1 MVRVCRL
8 EVSIVARRNP
18 SRDAGRVIQ
27 CRAGEHRMR
36 RTARGSKSS
45 QAKNPVMKYLII
57 AALVS
62 IIFVL
67 VYSRIRPYLKLIQ
80 TVANSLNAP
89 PEQKTPSRNKLVR
102 CDRCGTWIPADRAMK
117 LNSGLA
123 TFCSAECMAQ
133 KQRKV
138 AS

>member
-1 MVRVCRL
+1 
-8 EVSIVARRNP
+8 
-18 SRDAGRVIQ
+18 
-27 CRAGEHRMR
+27 
-36 RTARGSKSS
+36 
-45 QAKNPVMKYLII
+45 MKYVII

-80 TVANSLNAP
+80 ELTNSLNAP
-89 PEQKTPSRNKLVR
+89 PEQRTPSRNKLVR

-117 LNSGLA
+117 LGSGLA
-123 TFCSAECMAQ
+123 TYCSAECMAQ

>member
-1 MVRVCRL
+1 
-8 EVSIVARRNP
+8 
-18 SRDAGRVIQ
+18 
-27 CRAGEHRMR
+27 
-36 RTARGSKSS
+36 
-45 QAKNPVMKYLII
+45 MKYLII
-57 AALVS
+57 AVLVS

-80 TVANSLNAP
+80 QITGSLNAP
-89 PEQKTPSRNKLVR
+89 PQERTPSRNKLVR

-123 TFCSAECMAQ
+123 TYCSAECMTQ

-138 AS
+138 AG

>member
-1 MVRVCRL
+1 
-8 EVSIVARRNP
+8 
-18 SRDAGRVIQ
+18 
-27 CRAGEHRMR
+27 
-36 RTARGSKSS
+36 
-45 QAKNPVMKYLII
+45 MKYVII

-67 VYSRIRPYLKLIQ
+67 VYSRIRPYLKLFQ
-80 TVANSLNAP
+80 QVVNSLNAP
-89 PEQKTPSRNKLVR
+89 PEQRTPSRNKLVR
-102 CDRCGTWIPADRAMK
+102 CDRCGTWVPADRAMK

-123 TFCSAECMAQ
+123 TYCSAECMAQ